1 MKQEQ
6 KELLLKDLCSRLPYG
21 VYVEHI
27 RTGIRGH
34 LHDLKVYPLYDK
46 TDDHIYDYIS
56 STDFL
61 GDGDYFDIEW
71 FKPLLFPLSSMT
83 EELREEH
90 KDLLDND
97 GYRLDAND
105 NVFTLQDFYC
115 KYHIDYRGLIPM
127 GLAIDCTNL
136 NIY

>member
-1 MKQEQ
+1 MNRIKTNEYDAEQ
-6 KELLLKDLCSRLPYG
+6 KELLIKDLCARLIYG
-21 VYVEHI
+21 VKGVNKA
-27 RTGIRGH
+27 GI
-34 LHDLKVYPLYDK
+34 V
-46 TDDHIYDYIS
+46 TDPSDWYCGFNRLSKELENRICFS
-56 STDFL
+56 
-61 GDGDYFDIEW
+61 EW
-71 FKPLLFPLSSMT
+71 KPYLFPLSSMN
-83 EELREEH
+83 ERLREEH
-90 KDLLDND
+90 KDLLDNN